1 MPQAMSKV
9 IVDAS
14 IALRWVLRDEKEAQV
29 DVLLEQWA
37 ASLTE
42 MLVPPLFPAEVTN
55 ALYLSVKRKRLT
67 LEEAELALRT
77 IMELGIQTAEPPG
90 LYSRS
95 LRLAADYSTANAYDT
110 QYVALAEMESC
121 ELWTADERL
130 AATMKPLPSC
140 IRLV

>member
-1 MPQAMSKV
+1 MSKV
-9 IVDAS
+9 VVDAS
-14 IALRWVLRDEKEAQV
+14 IALRWVLRDEKEANV
-29 DVLLEQWA
+29 DTLLEQWA

-77 IMELGIQTAEPPG
+77 IMELGVQVVEPSG

-95 LRLAADYSTANAYDT
+95 LRLAVDYSAANAYDT
-110 QYVALAEMESC
+110 QYVALAEMENC

-130 AATMKPLPSC
+130 TESMKPLPSC
-140 IRLV
+140 IKLV

>member
-1 MPQAMSKV
+1 M
-9 IVDAS
+9 
-14 IALRWVLRDEKEAQV
+14 LRDEKEAQV
-29 DVLLEQWA
+29 DALLEQWA

-77 IMELGIQTAEPPG
+77 IMELGVQVAEPSG
-90 LYSRS
+90 LYPRS
-95 LRLAADYSTANAYDT
+95 LRLAADYTTANAYDT

-130 AATMKPLPSC
+130 AASMKPLPSC
-140 IRLV
+140 IKLV

>member
-1 MPQAMSKV
+1 
-9 IVDAS
+9 
-14 IALRWVLRDEKEAQV
+14 
-29 DVLLEQWA
+29 
-37 ASLTE
+37 

-77 IMELGIQTAEPPG
+77 IMELGVQVAEPSG
-90 LYSRS
+90 LYPRS
-95 LRLAADYSTANAYDT
+95 LRLAADYTTANAYDT

-130 AATMKPLPSC
+130 AASMKPLPSC
-140 IRLV
+140 IKLV

>member
-1 MPQAMSKV
+1 MSKV

-95 LRLAADYSTANAYDT
+95 LRLAVDYSTANAYDT

-121 ELWTADERL
+121 ELWTADARL

>member
-1 MPQAMSKV
+1 MTKV
-9 IVDAS
+9 VVDAS
-14 IALRWVLRDEKEAQV
+14 IALRWVLRDEREAHV
-29 DVLLEQWA
+29 DALLEKWA
-37 ASLTE
+37 ATLTE

-77 IMELGIQTAEPPG
+77 IMQLGMQVAEPSG

-95 LRLAADYSTANAYDT
+95 LRLAANYSAANAYDA
-110 QYVALAEMESC
+110 QYVALAEMENC

-130 AATMKPLPSC
+130 VTSMKPLPSW
-140 IRLV
+140 IKLV